1 MHFHLPKPLH
11 GWREFAGEVGI
22 IVLGVLIAL
31 AAENLLEDLHWHRQI
46 EQANDAFKAEL
57 TAAALAAY
65 ERQIVQQC
73 LMQRLKAIADKL
85 NEPGQQWTGMRDHLS
100 GAEKY
105 YRNVL
110 PVVYRAPFRP
120 IISDAWQNAIDN
132 GTINHLSA
140 KRAGALESAYDV
152 VREFRARENEEGVA
166 ESRLAPL
173 ATDRTLD
180 ANARIQMVQT
190 IGDLDRINNTLLG
203 GGETL
208 LDAIRSAGLEFS
220 DGDVQQFRTDV
231 IKLQREY
238 RGVCVR
244 TDLPLRLD

>member
-31 AAENLLEDLHWHRQI
+31 TAESLLEDLRWHRQV
-46 EQANDAFKAEL
+46 EQATDAFKAEL
-57 TAAALAAY
+57 AAAALAAY

-85 NEPGQQWTGMRDHLS
+85 NEPGEQWTGMPEHFS
-100 GAEKY
+100 GAQKY
-105 YRNVL
+105 YNNVL

-120 IISDAWQNAIDN
+120 IVSDAWQNAIDN

-140 KRAGALESAYDV
+140 KRAGALESAYEV
-152 VREFRARENEEGVA
+152 VRGFVARQNDEGLA
-166 ESRLAPL
+166 ETRLAPL
-173 ATDRTLD
+173 ATNRMLD
-180 ANARIQMVQT
+180 ANARIQMVQAV
-190 IGDLDRINNTLLG
+190 GDLDRINNTLVG

-208 LDAIRSAGLEFS
+208 LDAIRGARLEFNN
-220 DGDVQQFRTDV
+220 GDIQKYRADV

-244 TDLPLRLD
+244 TDLPLSLD